1 MGNKFSHLES
11 KSTQLRNSIFLD
23 CHSQYWIW
31 CPIMGP
37 ILGALFGAF
46 VYDAVLYAG
55 EENIFTQSFVIFLSI
70 ALLLYLP

>member
-1 MGNKFSHLES
+1 
-11 KSTQLRNSIFLD
+11 
-23 CHSQYWIW
+23 
-31 CPIMGP
+31 MGP

-46 VYDAVLYAG
+46 VYDAVLCAG